1 MPLFIL
7 LYLVLLVLIVFTYF
21 DLVNLNYVGR
31 MKILRPYGLKKA
43 IKDAQ
48 THPTWTNRGQ
58 NHDPGRFKRSNRSNK
73 GGPSDQRVPRPD
85 HGGGHGPWWSPRLGH
100 GEPPSRNCLV
110 FFTIVRL
117 LDGF

>member
-58 NHDPGRFKRSNRSNK
+58 NHGPRISKRNSRSNK
-73 GGPSDQRVPRPD
+73 G
-85 HGGGHGPWWSPRLGH
+85 
-100 GEPPSRNCLV
+100 EPPE
-110 FFTIVRL
+110 
-117 LDGF
+117 